1 MTLFGALGNGACNK
15 ISACSESDAR
25 IIVPFV
31 WFDQPSG
38 HHEGDDDVAD
48 TTLST
53 EFDLLTVMLLLGIT
67 ECWTLFPTSSRL
79 FIYIQLAVLEI
90 MVIKLD

>member
-1 MTLFGALGNGACNK
+1 MILSLVVPPFEVTESADEMSDGNGACNK

-53 EFDLLTVMLLLGIT
+53 EFDLLTVMLLLGM
-67 ECWTLFPTSSRL
+67 LKSRTP
-79 FIYIQLAVLEI
+79 
-90 MVIKLD
+90 